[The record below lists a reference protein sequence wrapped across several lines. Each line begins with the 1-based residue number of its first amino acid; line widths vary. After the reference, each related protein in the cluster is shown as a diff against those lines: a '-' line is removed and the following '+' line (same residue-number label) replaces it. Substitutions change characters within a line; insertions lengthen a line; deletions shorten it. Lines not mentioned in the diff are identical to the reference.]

1 MRRDHAQLID
11 DLSMAYAKRFPRS
24 AELQR
29 RSTAVMVDGGSHQI
43 RLNAPF
49 PVRIS
54 EARGS
59 HLTDVDGHDLLDFWQ
74 GHFTNILGHNPEV
87 IAGALAEVFAAA
99 RGLQLGMTDELQVET
114 AELLCERVHAE
125 KLRFTTS
132 GSLATMYAVMLARA
146 FTRRDLV
153 LKVAGG
159 WHGAQPWGLKGVHY
173 AAGPE
178 PWGAESEGLPAHV
191 ADEVMLTRF
200 NDPEDLSEQFRL
212 HGERISCL
220 IVEPFSGG
228 ANFILAKPEY
238 LAAARQL
245 TESHG
250 ALLVF
255 DEVVSGFRFCAG
267 DLGSLY
273 GIRPDLVT
281 LGKIVAGGM
290 PLAAVAGRREVMALC
305 GREGRVRVAFSGGT
319 FSAHPACLLA
329 TKTMVSHLATHEAVI
344 YPRLAMLGDQLRC
357 AIAEA
362 FASEDV
368 VATCTGQP
376 NEVVP
381 GSSMTAVHFPY
392 DRDTVLDGPH
402 VTRDPALCDTVLSE
416 RVLQLALLLEDV
428 YTLHGSLAASAA
440 HSEADIAQLGEACRA
455 AGQRIKRS
463 LS

>member
-1 MRRDHAQLID
+1 MRRDHAQLIA
-11 DLSMAYAKRFPRS
+11 DLSLDYARRFPRS

-54 EARGS
+54 EARGGR
-59 HLTDVDGHDLLDFWQ
+59 LTDVDGHDLLDFWQ
-74 GHFTNILGHNPEV
+74 GHYTNILGHNPDVVTSALVE
-87 IAGALAEVFAAA
+87 ALAAG

-153 LKVAGG
+153 LKIAGG

-178 PWGAESEGLPAHV
+178 PWGAESEGLPTRV

-200 NDPEDLSEQFRL
+200 NDAEQLAELFRL
-212 HGERISCL
+212 HGKRLSCL

-228 ANFILAKPEY
+228 ANFILATPEY

-245 TESHG
+245 TERHG
-250 ALLVF
+250 ALLIF

-305 GREGRVRVAFSGGT
+305 GREGDARVAFSGGT

-329 TKTMVSHLATHEAVI
+329 AKTMVSHLAMHEAEI
-344 YPRLAMLGDQLRC
+344 YPRLAILGDQMRR
-357 AIAEA
+357 AIGEA
-362 FASEDV
+362 FASEGI

-392 DRDTVLDGPH
+392 DGDTVLDGPH
-402 VTRDPALCDTVLSE
+402 VTCDPTLCDTVLAE
-416 RVLQLALLLEDV
+416 KVLQLALLLEDI
-428 YTLHGSLAASAA
+428 YALHASFSASAA
-440 HSEADIAQLGEACRA
+440 HDEADIVRLGEACRA
-455 AGQRIKRS
+455 AAKRIKRS